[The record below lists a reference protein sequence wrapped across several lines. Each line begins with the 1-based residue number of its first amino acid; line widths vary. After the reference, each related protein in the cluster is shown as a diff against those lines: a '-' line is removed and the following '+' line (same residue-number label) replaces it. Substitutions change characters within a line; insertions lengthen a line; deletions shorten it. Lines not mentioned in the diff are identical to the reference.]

1 MGGSECTEL
10 CKQVLLYCSLSYL
23 LVFFS
28 HCDEVSGP
36 FCRCDMVSKC
46 MYTICKN
53 LVLRVSVSSIT
64 NEKFMCQKFSLH
76 FCSLETQH
84 TLSLGS
90 FWSVPN
96 WPPLP
101 LMLVALLTLPAHH
114 CPSQY
119 LRPLCHS
126 VVLQGHVFTH
136 WGHVALT

>member
-1 MGGSECTEL
+1 MQASAS
-10 CKQVLLYCSLSYL
+10 LLFLIL
-23 LVFFS
+23 FTWFFS

-84 TLSLGS
+84 TLSSGS

-114 CPSQY
+114 CPSKTTMSFGCSTGPCLHTLGTCGTY
-119 LRPLCHS
+119 LAR
-126 VVLQGHVFTH
+126 
-136 WGHVALT
+136 